1 MILYNNT
8 DNMGNFAS
16 WESHSLGQ
24 YIAPDTDTG
33 RGERGHTVKNHDD
46 AYRLK
51 NLSLFT
57 VEYDHEVRKT
67 KIMGKSGIF
76 GLFPCRGSTVKQFC
90 FKGCPE
96 KLQKTSILKPLIAK

>member
-46 AYRLK
+46 AYLLK

-57 VEYDHEVRKT
+57 VEYDHFLFFRGARK
-67 KIMGKSGIF
+67 F
-76 GLFPCRGSTVKQFC
+76 
-90 FKGCPE
+90 
-96 KLQKTSILKPLIAK
+96 AKKHHF

>member
-57 VEYDHEVRKT
+57 IEYDQYWHLASMVYYYV
-67 KIMGKSGIF
+67 GGV
-76 GLFPCRGSTVKQFC
+76 L
-90 FKGCPE
+90 
-96 KLQKTSILKPLIAK
+96 